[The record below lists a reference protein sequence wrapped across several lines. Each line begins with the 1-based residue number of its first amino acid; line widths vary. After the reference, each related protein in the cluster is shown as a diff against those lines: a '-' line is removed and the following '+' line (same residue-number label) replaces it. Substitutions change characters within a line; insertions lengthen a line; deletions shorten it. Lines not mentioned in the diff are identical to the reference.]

1 MERWEVVGHLYSC
14 PNMRELEEIEN
25 VVVVFFFF
33 LFSFLN
39 LITTSNFWHIPFRL
53 LSAEAFSWNK
63 YKLLL

>member
-33 LFSFLN
+33 SFFFFKFNNHL
-39 LITTSNFWHIPFRL
+39 
-53 LSAEAFSWNK
+53 
-63 YKLLL
+63 